1 MAQRIGTR
9 PQTNVEQRI
18 DRLSTASLKK
28 IIEPDV
34 DVPGQIGPGQI
45 LPDDLLSVAGL
56 DLDLTAE
63 QRAILSREEVASI
76 TAAGIRFESVLA
88 AGFSMQ
94 IVRRP
99 DLTDPEVTYIL
110 HELGEET
117 RHPRLFI
124 GLMQQLRT
132 LARNPLDPFFRV
144 LQCIVLTGVLT
155 RLSCFCVLVFC

>member
-34 DVPGQIGPGQI
+34 DLPGHVGPGQI

-94 IVRRP
+94 IVRRR

-117 RHPRLFI
+117 RHSRLFI
-124 GLMQQLRT
+124 RLLSQLQPR
-132 LARNPLDPFFRV
+132 ARNPLEPIFRILQRVALPFLLR
-144 LQCIVLTGVLT
+144 
-155 RLSCFCVLVFC
+155 R